1 MDAHVTAL
9 FGVPG
14 FEVLTA
20 VEVDGALELLVQ
32 TRQELTGCPEC
43 GAVAVVKDRRPVWVR
58 DLPIAGRSVVVCW
71 HKRVWCCPHALCP
84 NKSWTEEHDEIA
96 PRSALT
102 ERARAWAF
110 DQVAHQDA
118 AVSRVARA
126 LGVGWA
132 TIMRIV
138 TVRGTPLLDDPD
150 RLAGVSALGVDET
163 SFLRATGTHPT
174 WYVTGVA
181 DLTPGRCARLLDV
194 VPGRSSAALGGWL
207 AARDES
213 WRNAI
218 ATASLDPFRGYA
230 SALTHHVPQ
239 AVRVLDPFHVVRLGL
254 ACTDQ
259 VRRRVQQDTLGHRG
273 YAGDPLFTVRRLLR
287 HRADRLTGQQTSRL
301 EAALHAGDPDGEVV
315 AAWSISQQLM
325 AAYTRTDPAAA
336 TAAIDTLITAA
347 KSCPIPE
354 IARLGRTLRTWR
366 GELCAHFDHPT
377 VTNGPTE
384 NLNLKIKNT
393 KRVARGYRNFGNY
406 RLRLLLNHGDIRQDQ
421 QPLRLR
427 TRKPRNVA

>member
-9 FGVPG
+9 FGLPG

-58 DLPIAGRSVVVCW
+58 DLPIAGRAVVVCW

-110 DQVAHQDA
+110 DQVAHHDA
-118 AVSRVARA
+118 AVSWVARA

-138 TVRGTPLLDDPD
+138 TVRGTPVIDDPD

-174 WYVTGVA
+174 RYLTGVA

-194 VPGRSSAALGGWL
+194 VPGRSGAALGGWL
-207 AARDES
+207 AARDQS
-213 WRNAI
+213 WRDVI

-230 SALTHHVPQ
+230 SALTQHVPQ
-239 AVRVLDPFHVVRLGL
+239 AVRVLDPFHVTRLGL

-273 YAGDPLFTVRRLLR
+273 YTGDPLFGVRRLLR
-287 HRADRLTGQQTSRL
+287 RRADRLTERQTNRL
-301 EAALHAGDPDGEVV
+301 QAALRTGDRHGEVT
-315 AAWSISQQLM
+315 AAWHVAQRLM
-325 AAYTRTDPAAA
+325 AVYTRTDPT
-336 TAAIDTLITAA
+336 TAKADADRLINAA
-347 KSCPIPE
+347 KTSPIPE

-366 GELCAHFDHPT
+366 GELCAHFDHPS
-377 VTNGPTE
+377 VSNGPTE

-393 KRVARGYRNFGNY
+393 KRVARGYRNYSNY
-406 RLRLLLNHGDIRQDQ
+406 RLRLLLNHGGIRQDQ
-421 QPLRLR
+421 KPLRLR